1 MIVIVMINE
10 VICPIYIRKDKSKN
24 QKAQE
29 YTTP

>member
-10 VICPIYIRKDKSKN
+10 VYGSKYIRKVKSKN

-29 YTTP
+29 YATP

>member
-10 VICPIYIRKDKSKN
+10 VICPIYIRNAKSKN